1 MSYPSNKL
9 YGGECSGIEEAF
21 TLVIAELNYER
32 RLAQKEDV
40 NDPFV
45 DHMMAEINTI
55 QALRSEYLERVN
67 AVRNA
72 LMHEWMGKSE
82 WGKLFAESY
91 FRGDYSSLAI

>member
-1 MSYPSNKL
+1 MHPSNKL
-9 YGGECSGIEEAF
+9 YNGECSGIEEAF
-21 TLVIAELNYER
+21 ALVIAELNYER
-32 RLAQKEDV
+32 RLAQKEDA

-45 DHMMAEINTI
+45 DHMMAESDAV

-72 LMHEWMGKSE
+72 LMHEWMDGKSE

-91 FRGDYSSLAI
+91 FCGDYSGLAI